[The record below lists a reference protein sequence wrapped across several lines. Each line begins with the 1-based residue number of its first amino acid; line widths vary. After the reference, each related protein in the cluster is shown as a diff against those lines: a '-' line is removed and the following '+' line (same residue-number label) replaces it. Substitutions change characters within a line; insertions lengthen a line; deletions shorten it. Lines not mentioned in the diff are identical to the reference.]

1 MKNNIK
7 VGLFY
12 NDKQNQRNEALKV
25 SEKAKEL
32 EQIKKSKYLLKN

>member
-25 SEKAKEL
+25 LEKAKEL
-32 EQIKKSKYLLKN
+32 EQIKKENYANYR